1 MCCFC
6 CSVFLFCLY
15 VPKLYTLIRT
25 MTGVPQFR
33 DDDSVGNSSEHE
45 FDRHEPFSRQG
56 TSHRGP
62 SEAEHANVVHI
73 NTLSNTPSFTEVT
86 PDSSGAMAASGD
98 ASKKDNENVVYSE
111 KKIASHDENSS
122 GDLVAAALFPKG
134 KGSSDGNGSD
144 GDGDEDDDRIFIK
157 PVNDEDDT
165 SVMITFNQK
174 ISPFIIILTFVASLS
189 GFLFGYDTGYI
200 SSALVSINKDLDNK
214 ILTYGDKEIITAA
227 TSLGALIS
235 SIFAG
240 TAADIFGRKPCI
252 MFSNVM
258 FVVGTIIQ
266 ISANKFWQMAAGRLI
281 MGFGVG
287 IGSLISPLFISEIAP
302 KMVRGRL
309 TVINSLWLTGGQLI
323 AYGIGAGLTHVHNGW
338 RILVGLSLIPTC
350 LQFAFF
356 LFLPDT
362 PRYYVM
368 KGKYEEAK
376 KVLRRSYVDTTD
388 EIIEQKI
395 DELRALNHSIPGK
408 NKGQQVWNTIVELH
422 TVPSNLRALIIA
434 CGLQAIQQFTGWNS
448 LMYFSGTIFETVGFS
463 NSSAVSIIVSGTNF
477 VFTLIAF
484 FAIDKIGR
492 RVILLIGLPGMT
504 VALAICAI
512 AFHFIGIKFNGNDA
526 VVTHAGFSAWGIV
539 IIVFIIVFAAFYAL
553 GIGTVPWQQSELF
566 PQNVRG
572 IGTSYATATNWAG
585 SLVIAS
591 TFLTMLQNITP
602 TGTFAFFAGLSAL
615 SAVFCYFCYPELS
628 GLELE
633 EVQTILTDGFNIKAS
648 KALAKKRKQQV
659 RRMEENM
666 KHQPTQEIIED

>member
-1 MCCFC
+1 M
-6 CSVFLFCLY
+6 S
-15 VPKLYTLIRT
+15 
-25 MTGVPQFR
+25 GVDDIPDTNDHGIPNNINNNYNNNNNIPQFR
-33 DDDSVGNSSEHE
+33 DDNSLVSSENQFEAHITK
-45 FDRHEPFSRQG
+45 PFTVKNKNNQNNGNLVEIS
-56 TSHRGP
+56 
-62 SEAEHANVVHI
+62 
-73 NTLSNTPSFTEVT
+73 TLSNTPSFTDITPSSVNSNNNTNNKKMENIQYDEV
-86 PDSSGAMAASGD
+86 
-98 ASKKDNENVVYSE
+98 
-111 KKIASHDENSS
+111 KINSHDDDEYE
-122 GDLVAAALFPKG
+122 G
-134 KGSSDGNGSD
+134 KDTN
-144 GDGDEDDDRIFIK
+144 DRIDNDRIIIK

-165 SVMITFNQK
+165 SVIITFNQK
-174 ISPFIIILTFVASLS
+174 MSPFIIILTFVASLS

-258 FVVGTIIQ
+258 FVIGTIIQ
-266 ISANKFWQMAAGRLI
+266 ISAHTFWQMAAGRLV

-323 AYGIGAGLTHVHNGW
+323 AYGCGAGLNHVHNGW

-350 LQFAFF
+350 LQFVFF

-368 KGKYEEAK
+368 KGRYEEAK
-376 KVLRRSYVDTTD
+376 GVLRKSYIDTTD

-395 DELRALNHSIPGK
+395 HELRELNKSIPGK
-408 NKGQQVWNTIVELH
+408 NKAVQVLNTIKELH

-477 VFTLIAF
+477 IFTLIAF

-512 AFHFIGIKFNGNDA
+512 AFHFIGIKFDGNDA
-526 VVTHAGFSAWGIV
+526 VVSNGGFSSWGIV
-539 IIVFIIVFAAFYAL
+539 IIIFIIVFAAFYAL

-602 TGTFAFFAGLSAL
+602 TGTFAFFAALSFLSAI
-615 SAVFCYFCYPELS
+615 FCYFCYPELS

-648 KALAKKRKQQV
+648 KALAKKRKRQA
-659 RRMEENM
+659 RMVQEHLKYE
-666 KHQPTQEIIED
+666 PTQEIIEE